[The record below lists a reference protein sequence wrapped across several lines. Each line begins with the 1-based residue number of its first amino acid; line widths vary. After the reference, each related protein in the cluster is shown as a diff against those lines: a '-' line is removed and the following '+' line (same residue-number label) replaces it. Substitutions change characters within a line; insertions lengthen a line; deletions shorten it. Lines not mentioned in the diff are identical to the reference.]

1 VNPEDTA
8 QVLDIV
14 RREIRNA
21 DTGVLVRQLQG
32 RQYASGVATVTWTA
46 GVVDS
51 SVVTVPHGLDGVPSA
66 VQVADG
72 GGARWCV
79 VETSSWTATTFAV
92 QASARET
99 TGGLAAGSQLISWVA
114 VP

>member
-1 VNPEDTA
+1 
-8 QVLDIV
+8 
-14 RREIRNA
+14 
-21 DTGVLVRQLQG
+21 
-32 RQYASGVATVTWTA
+32 
-46 GVVDS
+46 
-51 SVVTVPHGLDGVPSA
+51 VPSA

-99 TGGLAAGSQLISWVA
+99 TVGLAAGSQLISWVA